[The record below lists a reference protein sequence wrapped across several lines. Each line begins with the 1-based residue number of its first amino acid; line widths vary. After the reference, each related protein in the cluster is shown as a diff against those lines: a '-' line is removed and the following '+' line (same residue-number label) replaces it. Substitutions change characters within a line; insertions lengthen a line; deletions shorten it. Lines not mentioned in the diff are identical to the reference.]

1 MGCSGA
7 PSVLVSVLGHRC
19 FNFRLAVL
27 QLTLVCG
34 AEEKLVKVEEPSRCQ
49 YAGELATPALCNA
62 EDRTRLQG
70 HLDAAEAEVAA
81 ARDEL

>member
-1 MGCSGA
+1 M
-7 PSVLVSVLGHRC
+7 
-19 FNFRLAVL
+19 L

-49 YAGELATPALCNA
+49 YSGELATPALCTP
-62 EDRTRLQG
+62 EDRARLQ
-70 HLDAAEAEVAA
+70 LEADAAEAEASA